1 MSKQKL
7 LFLTSRFPFPLEKG
21 DKLRAYYLIKELS
34 KYYDICLFAVNE
46 EEPKSKWIEA
56 LSPYCLHIRTG
67 VISKNRSIFNLLRL
81 KKTPFQVAYF
91 YDHKIS
97 EQIQQFAQ
105 ECDATILYCHLIR
118 MAEYGRKLNIKYKI
132 LDYMDAFSKGM
143 ERIKN
148 QGVWWMRI
156 PAYFEW
162 KRLVK
167 YEHEVF
173 NVFQHKII
181 ISEQDRD
188 LIPHPQH
195 SEIQVIPN
203 GVDFDYFKPK
213 ETEKKYDLLFN
224 GNMSYAPN
232 IASTIYTVEE
242 LLPEI
247 KKTYPAITFF
257 IAGATPTVKIQNL
270 ANNGITV
277 SGWMEDI
284 RDSFYTSKIL
294 IAPMLISIGLQ
305 NKILQAMAMKIP
317 CVISTMANNALGA
330 THEKEVFVANTPEE
344 YSRYIHLLLTDKEK
358 YSQLT
363 NAAYVFVRKNFN
375 WEQCTKDIIQKINL
389 SH

>member
-1 MSKQKL
+1 MNKQKL

-34 KYYDICLFAVNE
+34 KHYDICLFAVNE
-46 EEPKSKWIEA
+46 QEPKSKWIEA

-67 VISKNRSIFNLLRL
+67 VISKNRSIFNLLKL

-97 EQIQQFAQ
+97 DQIQQFAK
-105 ECDATILYCHLIR
+105 ECDASILYCHLIR
-118 MAEYGRKLNIKYKI
+118 MAEYGRTLKINYKI

-156 PAYFEW
+156 PAYLEW
-162 KRLVK
+162 KRLIK
-167 YEHEVF
+167 YENEVF
-173 NVFQHKII
+173 NLFQHKII

-203 GVDFDYFKPK
+203 GVDFEYFKPK
-213 ETEKKYDLLFN
+213 EMEKKYDLLFN
-224 GNMSYAPN
+224 GNMSYPPN
-232 IASTIYTVEE
+232 IASTLYTVEE

-247 KKTYPAITFF
+247 KKTNPSITFL

-270 ANNGITV
+270 ANDRITV

-317 CVISTMANNALGA
+317 CVISTMANNALRA
-330 THEKEVFVANTPEE
+330 THEKRSF
-344 YSRYIHLLLTDKEK
+344 
-358 YSQLT
+358 
-363 NAAYVFVRKNFN
+363 
-375 WEQCTKDIIQKINL
+375 CC
-389 SH
+389 